1 VIDALYVR
9 LWASVKTGG
18 RIFCND
24 SFLGP
29 IRGRQSPDASI
40 ERLQILGRR
49 VQNRKDIAVAAVS
62 VRDVAQRAGVSVGT
76 VSNVMNRP
84 DKVSPATVETVQR
97 AIAELGFVR
106 NDAARQL
113 RAGRSRAVGL
123 VILDVGNPFFTEL
136 ARGAEDQAARAGFSI
151 ILGNSDEKAD
161 REATYLDL
169 FEEQRMHGVLISP
182 FGDITARLRRLRDR
196 GIPAVLVDRTTQDES
211 FSSVSVDDIAGGQQA
226 VDHLIDIG
234 RRRIAFVGG
243 PMQIR
248 QVSDRLE
255 GSRRSVA
262 AHPGVSLEII
272 ETAALTVHEGHLV
285 GERILDRA
293 RADRPDAIFAAND
306 LIAVG
311 LLQALYMQGAVVV
324 PDEIALIGYDDI
336 SFASGS
342 VVPLSSIRQPSA
354 LIGATAVD
362 ILLAEADD
370 PSRQAVQVVFQP
382 ELVVRESTRA

>member
-1 VIDALYVR
+1 M
-9 LWASVKTGG
+9 
-18 RIFCND
+18 
-24 SFLGP
+24 
-29 IRGRQSPDASI
+29 
-40 ERLQILGRR
+40 
-49 VQNRKDIAVAAVS
+49 AAVS

-84 DKVSPATVETVQR
+84 DKVSPSTIESVQR

-123 VILDVGNPFFTEL
+123 IILDVGNPFFAEL

-161 REATYLDL
+161 RESTYLDL

-182 FGDITARLRRLRDR
+182 FGDITARLRRLRER
-196 GIPAVLVDRTTQDES
+196 GIPAVLVDRTTPDES
-211 FSSVSVDDIAGGQQA
+211 FSSVSVDDIAGGQLA
-226 VDHLIDIG
+226 VDHLIEIG

-243 PMQIR
+243 PMEIR
-248 QVSDRLE
+248 QVTDRLE

-262 AHPGVSLEII
+262 ARDDVSLEII
-272 ETAALTVHEGHLV
+272 QTAALTVHEGRAV
-285 GERILDRA
+285 GERIVLRPKS
-293 RADRPDAIFAAND
+293 DRPDAIFAAND

-324 PDEIALIGYDDI
+324 PEEIALIGYDDI
-336 SFASGS
+336 SFAEAS

-370 PSRQAVQVVFQP
+370 PAREAVQVVFQP